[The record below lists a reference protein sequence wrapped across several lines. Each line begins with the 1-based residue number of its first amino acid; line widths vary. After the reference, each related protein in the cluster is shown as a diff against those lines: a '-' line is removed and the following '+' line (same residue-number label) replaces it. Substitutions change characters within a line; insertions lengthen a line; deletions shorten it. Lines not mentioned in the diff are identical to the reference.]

1 MGIRIA
7 IVDDKRLM
15 RTTLFEQLSYYE
27 ELEVM
32 LLACDGDDFLTSMKT
47 LAADQQPQ
55 VVLMDIEMPN
65 MDGIETVAITK
76 EVYPEVLCLMLTV
89 FDNDEKLFEAI
100 QAGACGYLLK
110 DEKPGNIL
118 KAITES
124 VYDGGVPMSP
134 RIAQKA
140 LMLLKNTPKPVE
152 EEKEDQAESVLSARE
167 IEILQRIVDGLNYQQ
182 IGERLFISPHTVRKH
197 TANIYDKLHVSNKA
211 SAIKVAIHKKWF
223 RESVAK

>member
-7 IVDDKRLM
+7 IVDDKRLL
-15 RTTLFEQLSYYE
+15 RTTLCEQLAYYE
-27 ELEVM
+27 ELDIV
-32 LLACDGDDFLTSMKT
+32 LKAADGDDFLEQMKA
-47 LAADQQPQ
+47 LGPDNLPQ

-65 MDGIETVAITK
+65 MDGIETVGITH
-76 EVYPEVLCLMLTV
+76 EVYPSVRCLMLTV

-110 DEKPGNIL
+110 DEKIGNIVR
-118 KAITES
+118 AITEC
-124 VYDGGVPMSP
+124 VYDGSVPMSP

-140 LMLLKNTPKPVE
+140 LSLLKNTSKPAE
-152 EEKEDQAESVLSARE
+152 EEASTQCDCILSSRE

-197 TANIYDKLHVSNKA
+197 TANIYEKLHVTNKA
-211 SAIKVAIHKKWF
+211 SAIKVALHKKW
-223 RESVAK
+223 VVD

>member
-7 IVDDKRLM
+7 VVDDKRLL
-15 RTTLFEQLSYYE
+15 RTTLCEQLAYYE
-27 ELEVM
+27 ELEIV
-32 LLACDGDDFLTSMKT
+32 LKAADGDEFLAAMKT
-47 LAADQQPQ
+47 LDPKALPQ

-65 MDGIETVAITK
+65 MDGIETVGITR
-76 EVYPEVLCLMLTV
+76 EIYPQVLCLMLTV

-110 DEKPGNIL
+110 DEKIGNIVR
-118 KAITES
+118 AITEC
-124 VYDGGVPMSP
+124 VYDGSVPMSP

-140 LMLLKNTPKPVE
+140 LSLLKNSSKPAAE
-152 EEKEDQAESVLSARE
+152 ELPAEQPECVLSARE

-197 TANIYDKLHVSNKA
+197 TANIYEKLHVTNKA
-211 SAIKVAIHKKWF
+211 SAIKVAMHKRW
-223 RESVAK
+223 V

>member
-27 ELEVM
+27 EIEVVLM
-32 LLACDGDDFLTSMKT
+32 AADGDDFLMNMKA
-47 LAADQQPQ
+47 LPAEKLPQ
-55 VVLMDIEMPN
+55 LVLMDIEMPN
-65 MDGIETVAITK
+65 IDGIEAVAITK
-76 EVYPEVLCLMLTV
+76 EIYPQVLCLMLTV
-89 FDNDEKLFEAI
+89 FDDDEKLFEAI
-100 QAGACGYLLK
+100 QAGASGYLLK
-110 DEKPGNIL
+110 DEKPVNIV

-124 VYDGGVPMSP
+124 IYDGGVPMSP

-140 LMLLKNTPKPVE
+140 LLLLRNTNKPIETPKE
-152 EEKEDQAESVLSARE
+152 EQAESVLSDRE

-197 TANIYDKLHVSNKA
+197 TANIYNKLHVSNKA

-223 RESVAK
+223 K

>member
-15 RTTLFEQLSYYE
+15 RTTLSEQLAYFE
-27 ELEVM
+27 ELDIM
-32 LLACDGDDFLTSMKT
+32 LLACDGDDFLTQMNT
-47 LAADQQPQ
+47 LPTDKRPEL
-55 VVLMDIEMPN
+55 VLMDIEMPN
-65 MDGIETVAITK
+65 LDGIETVGITK
-76 EVYPEVLCLMLTV
+76 ELYPDVLCLMLTV
-89 FDNDEKLFEAI
+89 FDDDEKLFQAI
-100 QAGACGYLLK
+100 RAGASGYLLK

-124 VYDGGVPMSP
+124 IYDGGVPMSP

-140 LMLLKNTPKPVE
+140 LTMLRKTNRPVE
-152 EEKEDQAESVLSARE
+152 EPKEDTPQHLDSVLSDRE

-197 TANIYDKLHVSNKA
+197 TANIYNKLHVSNKA
-211 SAIKVAIHKKWF
+211 SAIKVALHKKWF
-223 RESVAK
+223 K

>member
-15 RTTLFEQLSYYE
+15 RTTLSEQLAYYE
-27 ELEVM
+27 ELDVM
-32 LLACDGDDFLTSMKT
+32 LQACDGNDFLMQMNNLPPDK
-47 LAADQQPQ
+47 LPE

-65 MDGIETVAITK
+65 LDGIETVAITK

-89 FDNDEKLFEAI
+89 FDDDEKLFEAI
-100 QAGACGYLLK
+100 RAGACGYLLK

-124 VYDGGVPMSP
+124 LYEGGVPMSP
-134 RIAQKA
+134 RIAQQA
-140 LMLLKNTPKPVE
+140 LLLLRRTNKPVE
-152 EEKEDQAESVLSARE
+152 EPKEDQVDSVLSDRE

-197 TANIYDKLHVSNKA
+197 TANIYNKLHVSNKA
-211 SAIKVAIHKKWF
+211 SAIKVAMHKKWF
-223 RESVAK
+223 K

>member
-15 RTTLFEQLSYYE
+15 RTTLSEQLSYYE
-27 ELEVM
+27 ELDVM
-32 LLACDGDDFLTSMKT
+32 LMACDGNDFLTQMNNLPTEKRPE
-47 LAADQQPQ
+47 L
-55 VVLMDIEMPN
+55 VLMDIEMPN

-76 EVYPEVLCLMLTV
+76 EIYPDVLCLMLTV

-100 QAGACGYLLK
+100 RAGASGYLLK
-110 DEKPGNIL
+110 DEKPVVIL

-124 VYDGGVPMSP
+124 IYEGGVPMSP

-140 LMLLKNTPKPVE
+140 LMLLRRTSLSVQEVKQDEQPQL
-152 EEKEDQAESVLSARE
+152 DSVLSDRE

-197 TANIYDKLHVSNKA
+197 TANIYNKLHVSNKA
-211 SAIKVAIHKKWF
+211 SAIKVAMHKKWF
-223 RESVAK
+223 K

>member
-15 RTTLFEQLSYYE
+15 RTTLSDQLSYYE
-27 ELEVM
+27 ELDVV
-32 LLACDGDDFLTSMKT
+32 LLACDGNDFLMQMNT
-47 LAADQQPQ
+47 LSTDALPQ

-65 MDGIETVAITK
+65 LDGIETVAITK
-76 EVYPEVLCLMLTV
+76 EIYPDVLCLMLTV
-89 FDNDEKLFEAI
+89 FDDDEKLFEAI
-100 QAGACGYLLK
+100 RAGACGYLLK
-110 DEKPGNIL
+110 DEKPSNIL

-124 VYDGGVPMSP
+124 VYDGSVPMSP

-140 LMLLKNTPKPVE
+140 LSLLRNSNKPVE
-152 EEKEDQAESVLSARE
+152 EPKTDHQLDSVLSDRE

-197 TANIYDKLHVSNKA
+197 TANIYNKLHVSNKA
-211 SAIKVAIHKKWF
+211 SAIKVAMHKKWF
-223 RESVAK
+223 K